1 MLLANYQKE
10 EQTIELSKPYSKV
23 LLNNCDEVKH
33 EGDKII
39 LQGYQALILE
49 VL

>member
-10 EQTIELSKPYSKV
+10 EQTIELPKLYSKV

-33 EGDKII
+33 EEDKII
-39 LQGYQALILE
+39 LQGYQVIIL
-49 VL
+49 VV